1 MQSLLAASRFV
12 DRLNSFFGRIC
23 EFLVLLVCFIS
34 AGNALMR
41 YTLNYS
47 SNAYLEIQWYIFGGV
62 VLLGAAY
69 TFQRNEHV
77 RVDVLYSQLSD
88 RGRILIDLFGI
99 IVFLLPATA
108 LLAYLSW
115 PFFLSS
121 FRSGEVSM
129 NAGGLILWPAK
140 ILLPVGFSLLFLQ
153 GLSELVKRMA
163 ALAGVISIDTKY
175 EKPLQ

>member
-23 EFLVLLVCFIS
+23 EFLVLLVCLIS

-69 TFQRNEHV
+69 TFLRNEHV

>member
-1 MQSLLAASRFV
+1 MESLLAASRLV
-12 DRLNSFFGRIC
+12 DRINSVFGRIC
-23 EFLVLLVCFIS
+23 EYLILAVCLIS

-41 YTLNYS
+41 YLLNYS
-47 SNAYLEIQWYIFGGV
+47 SNAYLEIQWYMFGGV

-69 TFQRNEHV
+69 TFLRNEHV
-77 RVDVLYSQLSD
+77 RVDVFYTHLSD
-88 RGRILIDLFGI
+88 KGRILIDIFGI

-108 LLAYLSW
+108 ILAYLSW
-115 PFFLSS
+115 PFFLAS

-140 ILLPVGFSLLFLQ
+140 LLLPVGFSLLVLQ
-153 GLSELVKRMA
+153 GLSELIKRIA
-163 ALAGVISIDTKY
+163 ALRGLLALETKY

>member
-1 MQSLLAASRFV
+1 MESLLAASRLV
-12 DRLNSFFGRIC
+12 DRINSVFGRIC
-23 EFLVLLVCFIS
+23 EYLILAVCLIS

-41 YTLNYS
+41 YLLNYS
-47 SNAYLEIQWYIFGGV
+47 SNAYLEIQWYMFGGV

-69 TFQRNEHV
+69 TFLRNEHV
-77 RVDVLYSQLSD
+77 RVDVFYTHLSD
-88 RGRILIDLFGI
+88 KGRILIDIFGI

-108 LLAYLSW
+108 ILAYLSW

-140 ILLPVGFSLLFLQ
+140 LLLPVGFGLLVLQ
-153 GLSELVKRMA
+153 GLSELIKRIA
-163 ALAGVISIDTKY
+163 ALRGLLALETKY

>member
-12 DRLNSFFGRIC
+12 DRLNSFFGRMC
-23 EFLVLLVCFIS
+23 GYLVLLVCFIS
-34 AGNALMR
+34 AGNALIR

-69 TFQRNEHV
+69 TFLRNEHV